1 MGRWLPGHFV
11 ASDLFLRLGLNLL
24 LLLGNWSNLFGGR
37 RPRAL
42 RRDLE
47 RGAAQRSG
55 RLSPRVMAGATGGGA
70 AGYCRLAPL
79 SFFEYSQ
86 HAGHLDDESALGIS
100 LKALR
105 PR

>member
-1 MGRWLPGHFV
+1 MGCWLPGHFV

-55 RLSPRVMAGATGGGA
+55 RLSPRVMAGARGGRRWLLPTCA
-70 AGYCRLAPL
+70 SIFLRIQPACRP
-79 SFFEYSQ
+79 F
-86 HAGHLDDESALGIS
+86 G
-100 LKALR
+100 
-105 PR
+105 